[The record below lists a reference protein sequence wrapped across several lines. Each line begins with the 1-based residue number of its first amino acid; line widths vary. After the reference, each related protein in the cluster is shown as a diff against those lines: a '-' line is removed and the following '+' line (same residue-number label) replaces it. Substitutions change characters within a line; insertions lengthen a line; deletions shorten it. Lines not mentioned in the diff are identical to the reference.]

1 MAPKPKSKQFSFR
14 RFLGLRRDSPDTPS
28 AVRQQ
33 SEAQSSS
40 RTPTSFSRAQHLEP
54 STVAETG
61 RSDGIANA
69 GSSTSQSS
77 NNPAFFANS
86 SHFVV
91 QIMKVVDAS
100 QHHTSSHNASE
111 GQPSP
116 SFLQMQVFMT
126 SFILGWKVLL
136 EKVAPAALHNSE
148 ARYDPPKCDED
159 TRVEV
164 ISEIMS
170 WITANRDAPSSQ
182 QRLLCM
188 TGAAGSGKSAL
199 QQTIAERCASEEPG
213 ILGATF
219 FFCAADQTRNS
230 VLAVVPTIA
239 YQLALR
245 HGLLRLLIVAAV
257 DNDPLIFSKSLRTQ
271 MRTLI
276 IDPVEGLG
284 RQEGGSG
291 PSFLPHAILI
301 DGLDEC
307 KDEDR
312 QTELLL
318 AIKECFVDTSTPF
331 RLFISSRP
339 EWAIRSALKPGGHL
353 HGAAYRIQLSDQ
365 YDATADIRR
374 FLWRRL
380 LALIPQDDESGPWF
394 SEADVERLVEAA
406 SGQFVYAATVIRFLS
421 ERRASPVK
429 RLNTL
434 LTWISSGSGNNPLSA
449 LDNLYTQIVTSAKT
463 TYETAVDQDG
473 GEGDRF
479 LLLLR
484 SYQLSSLYDP
494 ILDVVPIQDWDML
507 LSGELN
513 THELILS
520 DLRSLM
526 TTVELKQISKF
537 GNSFPAPGSRP
548 FALYIYH
555 KSFIDFCGDQSRAK
569 DLYFPD
575 SRVREYYALCCI
587 QHMHQCPLH
596 LGTFPFSPFL
606 VVSYSR
612 KYQVRYIGRVPWEP
626 WKAGTSRG
634 FKFSFSLLSN
644 LFRRR
649 TGPPLGSP
657 SLDLLLQRDMLE
669 KMDKWLEGYCKAERY
684 FLDRWVK
691 FTTQIL
697 DESKVRT
704 NSVT

>member
-1 MAPKPKSKQFSFR
+1 
-14 RFLGLRRDSPDTPS
+14 
-28 AVRQQ
+28 
-33 SEAQSSS
+33 
-40 RTPTSFSRAQHLEP
+40 
-54 STVAETG
+54 
-61 RSDGIANA
+61 
-69 GSSTSQSS
+69 
-77 NNPAFFANS
+77 
-86 SHFVV
+86 
-91 QIMKVVDAS
+91 MKVVDAS

-111 GQPSP
+111 
-116 SFLQMQVFMT
+116 
-126 SFILGWKVLL
+126 GWKVLL

-170 WITANRDAPSSQ
+170 FITANRNSPSPQ

-199 QQTIAERCASEEPG
+199 QQTIAEHCASEEPG

-245 HGLLRLLIVAAV
+245 HRPLRQLIVAAV
-257 DNDPLIFSKSLRTQ
+257 ENDSLVFSKSLRTQ

-276 IDPVEGLG
+276 VDPVEGLG

-291 PSFLPHAILI
+291 PSFPPHVILI

-312 QTELLL
+312 QVELLL

-353 HGAAYRIQLSDQ
+353 HGAAYHIQLSDQ
-365 YDATADIRR
+365 YDATADIRC

-380 LALIPQDDESGPWF
+380 LALIPQNDDDSGPWF

-406 SGQFVYAATVIRFLS
+406 SGQFVYAATAIRYLS
-421 ERRASPVK
+421 ERRALPAR

-434 LTWISSGSGNNPLSA
+434 LTWISSGSGNSPLSA

-463 TYETAVDQDG
+463 TYEAAVDQDG
-473 GEGDRF
+473 SEGDRF

-513 THELILS
+513 THETILS

-537 GNSFPAPGSRP
+537 GNSFPAPGFRP
-548 FALYIYH
+548 FALHIYH

-575 SRVREYYALCCI
+575 SR
-587 QHMHQCPLH
+587 
-596 LGTFPFSPFL
+596 
-606 VVSYSR
+606 
-612 KYQVRYIGRVPWEP
+612 
-626 WKAGTSRG
+626 
-634 FKFSFSLLSN
+634 
-644 LFRRR
+644 
-649 TGPPLGSP
+649 
-657 SLDLLLQRDMLE
+657 RDMLE
-669 KMDKWLEGYCKAERY
+669 KMDKWLEGYCKIERY

-697 DESKVRT
+697 DESKDMDPDLSSMIQHYRDKWREEHRRLVHRRRHERPE
-704 NSVT
+704 S